1 MQGWLRTSS
10 TFIVFLGS
18 SLAAAWAQQGIYT
31 CTAGQGRAITSDR
44 PIAECLDREQ
54 HELNPSGTVRRTIGP
69 SLTAPERAA
78 LEARERQAAQKQ
90 ARIAEEKRR
99 ERALVVRYPNQAV
112 HDRERAEALQQV
124 DAVIQAA
131 QKRVDQLLAQ
141 RQRIDAELEFY
152 LKDPSKAPPELR
164 RQAEDN
170 QQSLNVQKRFIA
182 DQDSEKRRI
191 QARFDAE
198 LARLRLLWA
207 PAAASAA
214 PVPGR

>member
-10 TFIVFLGS
+10 AFVIFLASPLGTT
-18 SLAAAWAQQGIYT
+18 WAQQGIYT
-31 CTAGQGRAITSDR
+31 CTADKGRAITSDR

-54 HELNPSGTVRRTIGP
+54 HERNPSGTVRRTIGP

-90 ARIAEEKRR
+90 ARIAEERRR
-99 ERALVVRYPNQAV
+99 ERALLVRYPNQAA
-112 HDRERAEALQQV
+112 HDKERAEALQQV

-152 LKDPSKAPPELR
+152 LKDPSKAPPELK

-170 QQSLNVQKRFIA
+170 TQSLNVQKRFIA
-182 DQDSEKRRI
+182 DQDSEKKRI

-198 LARLRLLWA
+198 LAKLRPLWV
-207 PAAASAA
+207 PAAAA
-214 PVPGR
+214 GLRN